1 MNSIFDA
8 TYPFIRIHDSYEF
21 PIRSKLKNSKCKDI
35 DSNLARILEIMIGEE
50 GGVRER
56 SVGEKSRN
64 WMEGE
69 RTWSDECSLSLLI
82 QMIQTQRYARLVRQL
97 DFNKRCV
104 STATLV
110 PSK

>member
-8 TYPFIRIHDSYEF
+8 TYPFTRFVRISD
-21 PIRSKLKNSKCKDI
+21 LNSKIRNAKI
-35 DSNLARILEIMIGEE
+35 SIRMARILEIMIGEE